1 MQLLTRHFL
10 FAGLEGVQIFPVNQS
25 RLTTKSVFLNYCA
38 LLGAFLAYQM
48 RGGETPPRFKIT
60 YRSRMQDESL
70 DLYFEKLSVKM
81 RPFLLDLST
90 SSSQSRSAHRIAP
103 SSRYLLRAS
112 GSCLH
117 SPQTPL
123 FNTSLFIWSCHS
135 RSSSSEASPSNLLRD
150 SPSFGRALATR
161 AALSSLSS
169 TPMGYFSGS
178 QINGLNGLS
187 AV

>member
-1 MQLLTRHFL
+1 
-10 FAGLEGVQIFPVNQS
+10 
-25 RLTTKSVFLNYCA
+25 
-38 LLGAFLAYQM
+38 M
-48 RGGETPPRFKIT
+48 RGETPPRFKIT
-60 YRSRMQDESL
+60 YRSRMPDESL

-81 RPFLLDLST
+81 RPRLLDLST
-90 SSSQSRSAHRIAP
+90 SSSQSRSAHRIVP

-123 FNTSLFIWSCHS
+123 FNTSLFVWSCHS

-150 SPSFGRALATR
+150 SPSFGRALAPR
-161 AALSSLSS
+161 AAHSSPSS
-169 TPMGYFSGS
+169 IPMGYFSGS
-178 QINGLNGLS
+178 QINGLNGLF